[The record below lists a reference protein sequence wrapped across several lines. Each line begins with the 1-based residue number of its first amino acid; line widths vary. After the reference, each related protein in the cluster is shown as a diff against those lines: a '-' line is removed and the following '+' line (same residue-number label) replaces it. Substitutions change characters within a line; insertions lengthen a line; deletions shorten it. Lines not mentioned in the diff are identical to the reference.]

1 MIKRRK
7 PIRSD
12 RKAKSESKSMTPSP
26 ARRFQV
32 FGQPQILEGED
43 AAAYDEL
50 RARICDTIN
59 QPTLSRRCS
68 SPMSSHWS
76 GRFCGGAA

>member
-12 RKAKSESKSMTPSP
+12 RKAKSESKSMTPTP

-50 RARICDTIN
+50 LARICDAIK
-59 QPTLSRRCS
+59 PADIIEE
-68 SPMSSHWS
+68 M
-76 GRFCGGAA
+76 FIADVV